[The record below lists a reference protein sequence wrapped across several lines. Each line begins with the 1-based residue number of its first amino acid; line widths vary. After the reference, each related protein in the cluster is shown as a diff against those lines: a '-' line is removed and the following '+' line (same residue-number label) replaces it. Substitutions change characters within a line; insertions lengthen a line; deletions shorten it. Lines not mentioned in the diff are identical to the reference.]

1 MIGFVSKV
9 DEWAS
14 HIELDFFPRYIC
26 NETIGIG
33 ERKKNLVQFNKLVGI
48 YTYSRKLVH
57 LFSKNLKTFTKTF
70 SNQDIRRLIS
80 IFFPKKIKKV
90 GTKEKYLGTFLVCTI
105 MKTLCF

>member
-1 MIGFVSKV
+1 MNGRPILSL
-9 DEWAS
+9 S
-14 HIELDFFPRYIC
+14 FFQDISVMKL
-26 NETIGIG
+26 IGIG